1 MSIDSLSQT
10 SLAVR
15 NLSSLCLRE
24 GGTKD
29 LTLGPSSSPTAPFVI
44 ITG

>member
-1 MSIDSLSQT
+1 MSTDSLSQT

-15 NLSSLCLRE
+15 NLSSLVTWG

-29 LTLGPSSSPTAPFVI
+29 WTLGPSSSPTAPFIVV
-44 ITG
+44 TG